1 MIGESHY
8 RLGGERFV
16 KGTGQFTD
24 DVSVPGLLHAVVLRS
39 PHAHARLVSI
49 DTKRAMELRGVHA
62 VLTAA
67 DIPATAII
75 PNRVGAPPGTER
87 YLQPAIAREVVRFVG
102 EPVALVVADDP
113 YVARDA
119 ADRIDVVYETLPA
132 CASTGASLAAGAR
145 RLFANTNSN
154 NVATITT
161 VSYTHLTLPTIL
173 RV

>member
-62 VLTAA
+62 VLTAT
-67 DIPATAII
+67 DIPAGAII

-87 YLQPAIAREVVRFVG
+87 YLQPAIARDVVRFVG
-102 EPVALVVADDP
+102 EPVALVVADD
-113 YVARDA
+113 A
-119 ADRIDVVYETLPA
+119 
-132 CASTGASLAAGAR
+132 
-145 RLFANTNSN
+145 
-154 NVATITT
+154 
-161 VSYTHLTLPTIL
+161 
-173 RV
+173 